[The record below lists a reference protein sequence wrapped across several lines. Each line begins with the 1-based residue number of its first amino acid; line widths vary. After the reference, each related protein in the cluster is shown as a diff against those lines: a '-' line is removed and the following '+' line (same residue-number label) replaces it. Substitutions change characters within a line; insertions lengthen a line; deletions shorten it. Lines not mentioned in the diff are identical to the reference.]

1 MADNLP
7 AQDNTDAAG
16 SILSSAAPGG
26 GGAPGGGAGGTPK
39 PPADGSTILGG
50 GDGAPPAD
58 GKPAGDGKPDG
69 KPAAPEAYAAFTVPD
84 GMTLDAGLVE
94 AFTPLARELGLDQD
108 KAQKLVTLYAEQ
120 TAAKLKA
127 AEQAQLTAVKD
138 QRAAW
143 VAEFKASPTW
153 KEDATFARRAVE
165 QIGDDA
171 AKGLLMGSWLGDHP
185 AMLRFL
191 AKVGRALAE
200 DGAGGGSPGGAGGV
214 GKPDPAALFYST
226 MK

>member
-16 SILSSAAPGG
+16 SILAGAAPGA
-26 GGAPGGGAGGTPK
+26 GGAPGSAAAGSAPT
-39 PPADGSTILGG
+39 AEGSTILGG
-50 GDGAPPAD
+50 GDGAPSAD

-120 TAAKLKA
+120 TAAKVKA
-127 AEQAQLTAVKD
+127 AEAAQLTAVKD

-185 AMLRFL
+185 VMLRFL

-200 DGAGGGSPGGAGGV
+200 DGAGGGSPGAAGGA
-214 GKPDPAALFYST
+214 GKPDPASLFYST

>member
-16 SILSSAAPGG
+16 SILAGAAPGAGSAPG
-26 GGAPGGGAGGTPK
+26 GGAPGGAT
-39 PPADGSTILGG
+39 PPAAGSTILAG
-50 GDGAPPAD
+50 GDGKPSAD
-58 GKPAGDGKPDG
+58 GKPAGDGKP
-69 KPAAPEAYAAFTVPD
+69 AAPEAYKEFTVPD
-84 GMTLDAGLVE
+84 GMTLDAGMVE

-120 TAAKLKA
+120 TAARLRA
-127 AEQAQLTAVKD
+127 AEQAQLTAVKE
-138 QRAAW
+138 QRSQW

-185 AMLRFL
+185 VMLRFL
-191 AKVGRALAE
+191 SKVGRALAE
-200 DGAGGGSPGGAGGV
+200 DGAGGGSPGAAGGV
-214 GKPDPAALFYST
+214 GKPDPASLFYST

>member
-7 AQDNTDAAG
+7 AQDNTDAAESVLAG
-16 SILSSAAPGG
+16 AAPGE

-39 PPADGSTILGG
+39 PPDDGSTILGG
-50 GDGAPPAD
+50 GDGAPADD

-69 KPAAPEAYAAFTVPD
+69 KPAAPEAYASFTVPD
-84 GMTLDAGLVE
+84 GMALDDGLVK
-94 AFTPLARELGLDQD
+94 AFTPLAREMGLDQE

-120 TAAKLKA
+120 TAAKVKA
-127 AEQAQLTAVKD
+127 AEEAQLTAVKE
-138 QRAAW
+138 QRSQW
-143 VAEFKASPTW
+143 VAEFKKSPTW
-153 KEDATFARRAVE
+153 HEDATFARRAVE

-171 AKGLLMGSWLGDHP
+171 TKGLLMGSWLGDHP
-185 AMLRFL
+185 VMLGFL

-200 DGAGGGSPGGAGGV
+200 DGAGGGSPGGPGGA
-214 GKPDPAALFYST
+214 GKPDAAALFYGT